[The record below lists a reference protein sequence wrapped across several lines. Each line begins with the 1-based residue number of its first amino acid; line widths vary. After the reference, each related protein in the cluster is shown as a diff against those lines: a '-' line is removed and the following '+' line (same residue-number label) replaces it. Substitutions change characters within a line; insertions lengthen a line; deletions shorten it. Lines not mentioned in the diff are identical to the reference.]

1 MLKHELFINNNNG
14 YNLVMVVISVFFD
27 IIIINST
34 CIVTI
39 LTNVNAK
46 LSFCEGNASAF
57 FVKEG

>member
-46 LSFCEGNASAF
+46 LSSL
-57 FVKEG
+57 